1 VNKHKKQ
8 KKGEHK
14 MKTESKMGTKQRKD
28 KKMKT
33 QLTVALTTFITF
45 GVLISFGTIAE
56 AQQTIDRTIL
66 PIQPPA
72 LAPITELDARNATKP
87 PRFEVKAPEGA
98 ANVVVVLIDDIGFGA
113 TTAFGGAIQTPTF
126 DRLAANGL
134 RFTQFHTTALCSP
147 TRASL
152 LSGRNHHAVN
162 VGSVMEVATGFP
174 GNQGERPDNAK
185 YVAET
190 LRQNG
195 YSTAAFGKWHET
207 APWETSVSGPYFR
220 WPTNSGFDK
229 FYGFIGGET
238 NQWDP
243 VIFDAV
249 TKVEK
254 KDEEDYH
261 FTTDM
266 TNEAIKWVKFQHAMT
281 PDKPFMIYYA
291 TGAVHAPHHAPK
303 EWIERYKGKFDGGWD
318 RLREE
323 TLARQKAMGIVP
335 KNTRLAPKPDD
346 IKDWDQLSEKERK
359 LFAIQMEAFAG
370 QMEHTDNEVGRLV
383 DAIDEIGE
391 LDNTLFIYIMGDNG
405 SSAEGGLIGTYNE
418 LIKLNG
424 LSGVETIDSMLAR
437 ADVWGGPESFPHM
450 SCGWSVATDVP
461 FRWTK
466 QVAGDYGGTRNGMVM
481 HWPKGFKSKAE
492 IRTQWH
498 HVNDVAATILEAA
511 KLPEPKM
518 INGVVQRPMDGVS
531 MLYAADNP
539 DARDR
544 HTTQYFEM
552 FGNRAIYHEG
562 WLARV
567 VHRVPWHSKP
577 IRPLQEDVWELYN
590 TEEDFS
596 LTNNLAGKYPEKL
609 EELKELFE
617 LEAIRNNVYPLD
629 DRTYERFNAGIAG
642 RPDLM
647 GGRTTLTLAQGMDAI
662 LENAFINIKNN
673 SKTIT
678 ADLELKGNDRGIILT
693 QGGKFGGWALYMDDG
708 KPAYTYNW
716 FGLESYTVKSSKAI
730 PKGRAE
736 VKLDF
741 AYDGAG
747 LGKGGVATLYV
758 DGKKVAEGRID
769 KTEPM
774 VFSADETADVAKDDA
789 TQVVAAF
796 KDVHDSK
803 FTGYVKKVVIRI
815 PEK

>member
-1 VNKHKKQ
+1 MR
-8 KKGEHK
+8 KGGK
-14 MKTESKMGTKQRKD
+14 AMKYKSTAVLMTLGLIAF
-28 KKMKT
+28 M
-33 QLTVALTTFITF
+33 TF
-45 GVLISFGTIAE
+45 GLLISVSTNGE
-56 AQQTIDRTIL
+56 AKQEIDRTIL
-66 PIQPPA
+66 PIQPPEYE
-72 LAPITELDARNATKP
+72 PIIELDARNATKP

-113 TTAFGGAIQTPTF
+113 TTPFGGAIQTPTF
-126 DRLAANGL
+126 DRLADQGL
-134 RFTQFHTTALCSP
+134 RFNQFHTTALCSP

-174 GNQGERPDNAK
+174 GNQGQRPDNAK

-207 APWETSVSGPYFR
+207 APWETSISGPYFR

-243 VIFDAV
+243 VVLDGV

-254 KDEEDYH
+254 KDDEDYH

-266 TNEAIKWVKFQHAMT
+266 TNEAIKWVKFQQAMT
-281 PDKPFMIYYA
+281 PDRPFMIYYA

-303 EWIERYKGKFDGGWD
+303 EWIEKYKGKFDGGWD
-318 RLREE
+318 KLRKE
-323 TLARQKAMGIVP
+323 TLARQKEMGIVP
-335 KNTRLAPKPDD
+335 KNTKLAPKPDD
-346 IKDWDQLSEKERK
+346 IKDWDQLTEKERK
-359 LFAIQMEAFAG
+359 LFAIQMQAFAG
-370 QMEHTDNEVGRLV
+370 QMGHTDHEVGRLV
-383 DAIDEIGE
+383 DAIDEIGQLE
-391 LDNTLFIYIMGDNG
+391 NTLFIYIMGDNG

-424 LSGVETIDSMLAR
+424 LADVETIDSMLAR
-437 ADVWGGPESFPHM
+437 EDEWGGPNSFPHM

-481 HWPKGFKSKAE
+481 HWPKGFKSKGE

-511 KLPEPKM
+511 KLPEPEM
-518 INGVVQRPMDGVS
+518 INGVKQRPMDGVS
-531 MLYAADNP
+531 MLYAADDP
-539 DARDR
+539 KAKDR

-577 IRPLQEDVWELYN
+577 VRSLQEDVWELYN

-609 EELKELFE
+609 AELEELFE
-617 LEAIRNNVYPLD
+617 QEALRNNVYPLD
-629 DRTYERFNAGIAG
+629 DRVYERFNAAIAG

-647 GGRTTLTLAQGMDAI
+647 GGRTSLTLAQGMDGI
-662 LENAFINIKNN
+662 LENTFINVKNN

-678 ADLELKGNDRGIILT
+678 ADLELEGKDRGIILT

-730 PKGRAE
+730 PKGSAE

-741 AYDGAG
+741 AYDGGG

-758 DGKKVAEGRID
+758 DGKKAAEGRID

-774 VFSADETADVAKDDA
+774 LFSADETADVGKDDA

-796 KDVHDSK
+796 KDVHDSE
-803 FTGYVKKVVIRI
+803 FTGFVKKVVISI

>member
-1 VNKHKKQ
+1 MR
-8 KKGEHK
+8 KGGK
-14 MKTESKMGTKQRKD
+14 AMKYKSTAVLMTLGLIAF
-28 KKMKT
+28 M
-33 QLTVALTTFITF
+33 TF
-45 GVLISFGTIAE
+45 GLLISVSTNGE
-56 AQQTIDRTIL
+56 AKQEIDRTIL
-66 PIQPPA
+66 PIQPPEYE
-72 LAPITELDARNATKP
+72 PIIELDARNATKP

-113 TTAFGGAIQTPTF
+113 TTPFGGAIQTPTF
-126 DRLAANGL
+126 DRLADQGL
-134 RFTQFHTTALCSP
+134 RFNQFHTTALCSP

-174 GNQGERPDNAK
+174 GNQGQRPDNAK

-207 APWETSVSGPYFR
+207 APWETSISGPYFR

-243 VIFDAV
+243 VLLDGV

-254 KDEEDYH
+254 KDDEDYH

-266 TNEAIKWVKFQHAMT
+266 TNEAIKWVKFQQAMT
-281 PDKPFMIYYA
+281 PDRPFMIYYA

-303 EWIERYKGKFDGGWD
+303 EWIEKYKGKFDGGWD
-318 RLREE
+318 KLRKE
-323 TLARQKAMGIVP
+323 TLARQKEMGIVP
-335 KNTRLAPKPDD
+335 KNTKLAPKPDD
-346 IKDWDQLSEKERK
+346 IKDWDQLTEKERK
-359 LFAIQMEAFAG
+359 LFAIQMQAFAG
-370 QMEHTDNEVGRLV
+370 QMGHTDHEVGRLV
-383 DAIDEIGE
+383 DAIDEIGQLE
-391 LDNTLFIYIMGDNG
+391 NTLFIYIMGDNG

-424 LSGVETIDSMLAR
+424 LADVETIDSMLAR
-437 ADVWGGPESFPHM
+437 EDEWGGPNSFPHM

-481 HWPKGFKSKAE
+481 HWPKGFKSKGE

-511 KLPEPKM
+511 KLPEPEM
-518 INGVVQRPMDGVS
+518 INGVKQRPMDGVS
-531 MLYAADNP
+531 MLYAADDP
-539 DARDR
+539 KAKDR

-577 IRPLQEDVWELYN
+577 VRSLQEDVWELYN

-609 EELKELFE
+609 AELEELFE
-617 LEAIRNNVYPLD
+617 QEALRNNVYPLD
-629 DRTYERFNAGIAG
+629 DRVYERFNAAIAG

-647 GGRTTLTLAQGMDAI
+647 GGRTSLTLAQGMDGI
-662 LENAFINIKNN
+662 LENTFINVKNN

-678 ADLELKGNDRGIILT
+678 ADLELEGKDRGIILT

-730 PKGRAE
+730 PKGSAE

-741 AYDGAG
+741 AYDGGG

-758 DGKKVAEGRID
+758 DGKKAAEGRID

-774 VFSADETADVAKDDA
+774 LFSADETADVGKDDA

-796 KDVHDSK
+796 KDVHDSE
-803 FTGYVKKVVIRI
+803 FTGFVKKVVISI